1 MSREAVYWLRLAAFL
16 LACALLGRG
25 LVALM
30 RGW

>member
-1 MSREAVYWLRLAAFL
+1 MRDTTRYLLLLSFLA
-16 LACALLGRG
+16 ACALLGRG

>member
-1 MSREAVYWLRLAAFL
+1 MRDLASYLKLAAFL
-16 LACALLGRG
+16 AACALLGRG